1 MTYRVLIPSDSDP
14 VSIANKDDV
23 IVTLL
28 LEVATLREQ
37 RCCVVWPDGW
47 IECRG

>member
-1 MTYRVLIPSDSDP
+1 MTYRILIPDTAAA
-14 VSIANKDDV
+14 VSIGNKDDV

-28 LEVATLREQ
+28 LEVATLRDE

>member
-1 MTYRVLIPSDSDP
+1 MTYKVLIPSDSDP
-14 VSIANKDDV
+14 VVIHNKDDV

-28 LEVATLREQ
+28 REVATLREQ
-37 RCCVVWPDGW
+37 RCCVIWPDGW